1 MPYESAAIKTW
12 QLFCHET
19 GTETSVTSPVNC
31 RHSELNKKLISTER
45 LSIDKIPFCQISKT
59 SRAHR
64 KGDAVVLLNSEGR
77 GRGHGHGELEHT
89 VKCRKM
95 VEDANLPS
103 KQTAYFPRLAD
114 EAS

>member
-19 GTETSVTSPVNC
+19 GTETSVTSPFNC
-31 RHSELNKKLISTER
+31 RHSEHNKKLIR
-45 LSIDKIPFCQISKT
+45 PDRPPIDKIPLCQISKI
-59 SRAHR
+59 SRAHG
-64 KGDAVVLLNSEGR
+64 KGDAVVHMNSEGR
-77 GRGHGHGELEHT
+77 GREHEHDELEHT

-103 KQTAYFPRLAD
+103 EQTAYFPRLAD